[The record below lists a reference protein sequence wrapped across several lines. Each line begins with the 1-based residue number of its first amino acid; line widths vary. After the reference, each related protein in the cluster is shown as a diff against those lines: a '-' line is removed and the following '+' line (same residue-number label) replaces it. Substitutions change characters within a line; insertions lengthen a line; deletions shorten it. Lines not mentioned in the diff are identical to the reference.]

1 MSRLI
6 LLIVGAAWLAVLL
19 PPLFRSRV
27 APGPVSSVSAFR
39 HQLRSLQGGPAP
51 MRHQM
56 PMRSMAR
63 PLAPSGPARRP
74 AQPRRAAPPRRPEMD
89 DPRHLAGR
97 GRLHEGDPMFD
108 QPAPRARRAHHG
120 GQGEQSSSHQRRM
133 HYAAGPSLLS
143 PQEMVRR
150 RRVNVL
156 YSLIGVNALSLF
168 LAFSMG
174 STGMTV
180 IFAVAALALIGYCYT
195 LVQIRHQASL
205 RRYYDYYRA
214 A

>member
-1 MSRLI
+1 
-6 LLIVGAAWLAVLL
+6 
-19 PPLFRSRV
+19 
-27 APGPVSSVSAFR
+27 
-39 HQLRSLQGGPAP
+39 
-51 MRHQM
+51 
-56 PMRSMAR
+56 
-63 PLAPSGPARRP
+63 
-74 AQPRRAAPPRRPEMD
+74 
-89 DPRHLAGR
+89 
-97 GRLHEGDPMFD
+97 MFD
-108 QPAPRARRAHHG
+108 QPAPRARREHRG
-120 GQGEQSSSHQRRM
+120 GHSDHESGSQRRA

-174 STGMTV
+174 STGMTL
-180 IFAVAALALIGYCYT
+180 IFALAALGLIGYCYM

>member
-1 MSRLI
+1 
-6 LLIVGAAWLAVLL
+6 
-19 PPLFRSRV
+19 
-27 APGPVSSVSAFR
+27 
-39 HQLRSLQGGPAP
+39 
-51 MRHQM
+51 
-56 PMRSMAR
+56 
-63 PLAPSGPARRP
+63 
-74 AQPRRAAPPRRPEMD
+74 
-89 DPRHLAGR
+89 
-97 GRLHEGDPMFD
+97 MFD
-108 QPAPRARRAHHG
+108 QPAPRARREHRG
-120 GQGEQSSSHQRRM
+120 GQPDQPAGNQRRS
-133 HYAAGPSLLS
+133 HYAAGPSLLT

-156 YSLIGVNALSLF
+156 YTLIGVNALSLF

-180 IFAVAALALIGYCYT
+180 VFALAALALIGYCYT